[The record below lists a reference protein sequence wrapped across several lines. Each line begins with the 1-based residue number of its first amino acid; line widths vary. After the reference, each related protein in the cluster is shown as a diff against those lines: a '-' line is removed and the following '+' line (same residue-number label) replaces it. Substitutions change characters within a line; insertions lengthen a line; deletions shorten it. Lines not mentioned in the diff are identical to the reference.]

1 MTAITLD
8 QERMGAFAGRLF
20 GAATAAIELTTVYL
34 GDRLGLYAALAEGG
48 PLSSGELAAATGT
61 HERYVREWLRAQAVC
76 AIVETDGD
84 GRYTLPPE
92 HAEALLN
99 RESPAYLAPVARM
112 GPAVVG
118 VTRDLIEAFRHGGGV
133 PYERYGTEVREAQQ
147 DLMRPMYQHLLGPW
161 IEALP
166 DVHARLLAEP
176 PARAVDMGCG
186 AGVAAVELA
195 KRYPQAI
202 VDGIDLDEFSIDL
215 ARANARAA
223 GLDGRVRF
231 HVRHAADSGLDG
243 PYDLITMFDS
253 LHHVAQP
260 LDALRAFRALLAPDG
275 TLLVA
280 ENRSEGE
287 FERFEHLVSV
297 VMCLPMAMAE
307 QPSAGLGA
315 VVSAETILTLARDA
329 GFSRAEVAPIAH
341 EKLRFFALRP

>member
-1 MTAITLD
+1 MTAATLD

-34 GDRLGLYAALAEGG
+34 GDRLGLYAALAEAGA
-48 PLSSGELAAATGT
+48 LSSAELAAATGT
-61 HERYVREWLRAQAVC
+61 HERYVREWLQAQAVC
-76 AIVETDGD
+76 GIVERDGD
-84 GRYTLPPE
+84 GRYALPPE

-112 GPAVVG
+112 GPGIVG

-133 PYERYGTEVREAQQ
+133 PYERYGSEVREAQQ
-147 DLMRPMYQHLLGPW
+147 DLTRPVYLHLLGSW

-166 DVHARLLAEP
+166 DVHARLLADP

-186 AGVAAVELA
+186 AGIAAVELA
-195 KRYPQAI
+195 RRYPRAR
-202 VDGIDLDEFSIDL
+202 VDGVDLDEGSIDL
-215 ARANARAA
+215 ARANARVA

-231 HVRHAADSGLDG
+231 HLRHAADPGLDG

-280 ENRSEGE
+280 ENRAEGD

-297 VMCLPMAMAE
+297 VVCLPMAMAE

-315 VVSAETILTLARDA
+315 VVPAEAILALAGDA
-329 GFSRAEVAPIAH
+329 GFTRADVAPIAH
-341 EKLRFFALRP
+341 DKLRFYVLKP